1 MDNTNKSG
9 VFVNIR
15 TGNRQFWDEISNYYE
30 LILFNEGEKEYTDLL
45 IDTLEENKIY
55 FEHRLYRENIIID
68 NNDIVKDLVRI
79 GRNLDKILIVDNMK
93 QNFKYQKDNGIL
105 IKSFYGEEEGKGEH
119 VLEDLA
125 NILIKIAQDGG
136 DIRNGVIKYKN
147 EIINK
152 VTLGTWWI
160 YFEF

>member
-1 MDNTNKSG
+1 MKTGMVIVHYNDYESISKLIN
-9 VFVNIR
+9 NI
-15 TGNRQFWDEISNYYE
+15 
-30 LILFNEGEKEYTDLL
+30 
-45 IDTLEENKIY
+45 
-55 FEHRLYRENIIID
+55 
-68 NNDIVKDLVRI
+68 KDYNV
-79 GRNLDKILIVDNMK
+79 LDKILIVDNMK

-136 DIRNGVIKYKN
+136 DIRNGLIKYKN

-152 VTLGTWWI
+152 VTLGT
-160 YFEF
+160 